1 MFILRGIY
9 MTGFSTTK
17 SVLIYSFGCKQGS
30 VHAFFSIDKLHFL
43 YLWKFF
49 PKNFHLTRDCFAM
62 ATRWQ
67 EPLKQSAWRHKPY
80 YSGFS
85 RAVPQYSWCSRRT
98 LLKIS
103 LGVDYSFINRTQNLF
118 LCFMV
123 YNNRTVDIAS
133 ICPFCIHFALN
144 HHHQIIHTARRVK
157 RNFLENTKWISTP
170 IATRVNCWL
179 GVHSF
184 LKGA

>member
-1 MFILRGIY
+1 

-62 ATRWQ
+62 VTRWQ

-123 YNNRTVDIAS
+123 YKNVCCLWYTGIKIWNKIFNRLSS
-133 ICPFCIHFALN
+133 IFLLSIQVVKIHLSPDYTWQETEAL
-144 HHHQIIHTARRVK
+144 QYDLWE
-157 RNFLENTKWISTP
+157 LE
-170 IATRVNCWL
+170 
-179 GVHSF
+179 
-184 LKGA
+184 